1 MVRPTQRDKQ
11 AFTLTLT
18 PIELLFSLAFVFA
31 LWEEPGEPEEKP
43 HKHFYN
49 NTLTYFSMRKFEA
62 HKYSKGG
69 HCFSVAMES
78 SAVTIT
84 YQTPAAAIA

>member
-31 LWEEPGEPEEKP
+31 LWEEPEEKP

-49 NTLTYFSMRKFEA
+49 NTLTYFSIRKFEA
-62 HKYSKGG
+62 HLYSKGG
-69 HCFSVAMES
+69 HCFSVARES